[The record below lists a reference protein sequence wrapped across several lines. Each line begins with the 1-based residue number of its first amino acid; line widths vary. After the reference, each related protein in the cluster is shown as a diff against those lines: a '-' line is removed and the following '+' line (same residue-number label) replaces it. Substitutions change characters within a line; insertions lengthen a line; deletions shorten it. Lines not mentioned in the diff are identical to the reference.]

1 MIEIR
6 DATRCFVAV
15 LILFSA
21 PVAVAKQFY
30 CELTPKKYFTPR
42 MNGLQFWIS
51 VDIDRKKID
60 KLGCS
65 YFSRLNGENVRVKK
79 EIVSQKDELTRE
91 ELIPLLK
98 SCNEVATSKI
108 ERAFDQVITGMEA
121 QYRGNWGSSIFH
133 FDTEEPVMITKFGL
147 KPSGGNLRWYE
158 AVHEFRG
165 TYNHRRDQENE
176 KIIGRL
182 NNGVRL
188 KLSFRASGPSQLSL
202 SGAFGSLVS
211 QGRCSLE
218 NIYSGTSD

>member
-1 MIEIR
+1 MR
-6 DATRCFVAV
+6 VF
-15 LILFSA
+15 LIAAITAFLVT
-21 PVAVAKQFY
+21 PVVAKQFY

-65 YFSRLNGENVRVKK
+65 YFSRLNGEDVRVKK
-79 EIVSQKDELTRE
+79 EIVSQKNELTRE

-98 SCNEVATSKI
+98 ICNEVAASKI
-108 ERAFDQVITGMEA
+108 DRAFDQVIAGMEA

-133 FDTEEPVMITKFGL
+133 FDTDEPVMITKFGL
-147 KPSGGNLRWYE
+147 KPSGGTLRWYE
-158 AVHEFRG
+158 AMHEFRG

-188 KLSFRASGPSQLSL
+188 KLSFRASGPSQLAL

-211 QGRCSLE
+211 EGICSSE
-218 NIYSGTSD
+218 NTYNGTSE

>member
-1 MIEIR
+1 
-6 DATRCFVAV
+6 
-15 LILFSA
+15 
-21 PVAVAKQFY
+21 
-30 CELTPKKYFTPR
+30 

-98 SCNEVATSKI
+98 SCNEVATLKI

-158 AVHEFRG
+158 AMHEFRG

>member
-1 MIEIR
+1 MR
-6 DATRCFVAV
+6 VF
-15 LILFSA
+15 LIAAITAFLVT
-21 PVAVAKQFY
+21 PVVAKQFY

-65 YFSRLNGENVRVKK
+65 YFSRLNGEDVRVKK
-79 EIVSQKDELTRE
+79 EIVSQKNELTRE

-98 SCNEVATSKI
+98 SCNEVAASKI
-108 ERAFDQVITGMEA
+108 DRAFDQVIAGMEA

-133 FDTEEPVMITKFGL
+133 FDTDEPVMITKFGL
-147 KPSGGNLRWYE
+147 KPSGGTLRWYE
-158 AVHEFRG
+158 AMHEFRG

-188 KLSFRASGPSQLSL
+188 KLSFRASEPSQLAL
-202 SGAFGSLVS
+202 SGAFGALVS
-211 QGRCSLE
+211 EGICSSE
-218 NIYSGTSD
+218 NTYSGTSE